1 MTDKNRKVI
10 KMDIEIDFQNGF
22 KVIVWQ
28 EDNEAYVGICN
39 ANGFVITDR
48 KLTTSEA
55 DKLSSITERP

>member
-1 MTDKNRKVI
+1 
-10 KMDIEIDFQNGF
+10 MDIEIDFQNGF

-55 DKLSSITERP
+55 DKLSSITECP